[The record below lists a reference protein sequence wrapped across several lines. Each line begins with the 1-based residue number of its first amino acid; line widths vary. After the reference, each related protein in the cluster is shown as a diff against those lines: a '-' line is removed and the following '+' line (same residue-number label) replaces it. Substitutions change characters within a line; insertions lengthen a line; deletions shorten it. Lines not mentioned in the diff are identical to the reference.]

1 MEIQVGIIEDDLE
14 LATAMK
20 NLLNESEG
28 FCCESVFH
36 QADEAIKAIPDL
48 ELDVVLTDI
57 HLDGKSGIDC
67 VQALQPLCP
76 NTRFLIC
83 TSFEDSE
90 TVFKALKAGATGYLV
105 KSVKPS
111 VLLDA
116 IYDACQG
123 GSPMSSQIARMVVQ
137 SFHEQQQHKELEK
150 LSNREQEI
158 LDLLSKGFRY
168 KQIADKLFI
177 STTTV
182 RTHIYNIYQKLQV
195 NTRTEALN
203 KVYRK

>member
-1 MEIQVGIIEDDLE
+1 MKIHVGIIEDDLD
-14 LATAMK
+14 LAVAMK
-20 NLLNESEG
+20 SLLNKSEG
-28 FCCESVFH
+28 FCCEAVFH
-36 QADEAIKAIPDL
+36 RAEDAIKTIPDL
-48 ELDVVLTDI
+48 DLDVVLTDI

-67 VQALQPLCP
+67 IQALKPICPL
-76 NTRFLIC
+76 TRFLIC

-90 TVFKALKAGATGYLV
+90 TVFKALKVGATGYLV

-116 IYDACQG
+116 IYDAYQG

-137 SFHEQQQHKELEK
+137 SFYQQQENKELEK

-158 LDLLSKGFRY
+158 LELLSKGFRY

-203 KVYRK
+203 KIFKK

>member
-1 MEIQVGIIEDDLE
+1 MEIQVGIIEDDLD

-28 FCCESVFH
+28 FCCKAVFH
-36 QADEAIKAIPDL
+36 QADDAIKSIPKLD
-48 ELDVVLTDI
+48 LDVVLTDI

-67 VQALQPLCP
+67 VLALKPLCP
-76 NTRFLIC
+76 TTRFLIC

-90 TVFKALKAGATGYLV
+90 TVFKALKVGATGYLV

-116 IYDACQG
+116 IQDAFQG

-137 SFHEQQQHKELEK
+137 SFHQQQNKELEK
-150 LSNREQEI
+150 LSQREQEI

-203 KVYRK
+203 KIFKK